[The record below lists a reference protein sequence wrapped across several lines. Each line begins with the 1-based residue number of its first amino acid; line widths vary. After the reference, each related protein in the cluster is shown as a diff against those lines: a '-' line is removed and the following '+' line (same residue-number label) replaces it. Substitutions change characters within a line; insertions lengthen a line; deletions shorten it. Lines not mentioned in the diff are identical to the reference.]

1 MSDSHMIL
9 SRILILSPTAWL
21 QIVLVHARAPAQLSS
36 QRARVC
42 AVLCRDE
49 AQKVWRLRHKLAE
62 LGVHVVGLVHEEVGE
77 EVRAAPHACT

>member
-1 MSDSHMIL
+1 MSDSHLIS
-9 SRILILSPTAWL
+9 SRSFIRSPTAWL
-21 QIVLVHARAPAQLSS
+21 QIVIVHARAPAQLSS
-36 QRARVC
+36 QRARMC

-77 EVRAAPHACT
+77 EVCAVPRARA